1 MNSIDKAAVWLV
13 GLILGFVLLLGL
25 ILSIFNE
32 ERWELIAKHQQ
43 NIETIEVLE
52 KRIEVIEEQLEFTY
66 WLLPDGKKNEKQTN
80 RKGE

>member
-43 NIETIEVLE
+43 NTETIKVLE
-52 KRIEVIEEQLEFTY
+52 KRIEVIEEQLKFTY
-66 WLLPDGKKNEKQTN
+66 WLLPGGKRNEEPGN
-80 RKGE
+80 RKKK